1 MTKFALAVFV
11 LLAACQSQTSVEQ
24 GATKKTEDGSVVDAK
39 ASSYKDPMPPKTAPA
54 HGGEQAP
61 GVVSTG
67 KKREPANP
75 KDVTISGA
83 SRDESVPGLN
93 FKVPAE
99 WVKKPGGSPMR
110 LAEFTLPGPGGDA
123 ELAVFR
129 FAGGG
134 GDVAS
139 NVGRWRSQFTNAE
152 GKPLGEA
159 DGKVQEMVRGPL
171 KITQVD
177 LAGTYVAQVTPGGA
191 ERYNDPDYRMISVIV
206 EGSGDPYF
214 FKAVGPAKTMAL
226 WEEPFA
232 NFAVTFAIDGV
243 PAPDSGAPG
252 APAK

>member
-1 MTKFALAVFV
+1 MIKAVLAVVV
-11 LLAACQSQTSVEQ
+11 LVAACQSQSSVEQ
-24 GATKKTEDGSVVDAK
+24 KKTDGAPVVDAK
-39 ASSYKDPMPPKTAPA
+39 ASPHGDAKTSPHGPMPTTAGP
-54 HGGEQAP
+54 HGESAAI
-61 GVVSTG
+61 
-67 KKREPANP
+67 KKREPVNP
-75 KDVTISGA
+75 REVTVSGA
-83 SRDESVPGLN
+83 MRDEAVPGLN

-123 ELAVFR
+123 EMAVFR

-139 NVGRWRSQFTNAE
+139 NIARWRSQFAGAD

-159 DGKVQEMVRGPL
+159 DGKVQEIVRGPL
-171 KITQVD
+171 KITVVD
-177 LAGTYVAQVTPGGA
+177 VAGTYVAQVTPGGA
-191 ERYNDPDYRMISVIV
+191 ERYDDPDYRMMSAIV

-226 WEEPFA
+226 WEQPFA
-232 NFAVTFAIDGV
+232 DFTATFATDAL
-243 PAPDSGAPG
+243 PPAAPDSP